1 MPTESRNIRWPADLD
16 TDDYDGWYMGRGRS
30 VKRAVKAAMEGD
42 LDTIRRCIDAEPEL
56 VDCNIRYRGPLYFAV
71 GNNHLEV
78 ARFLVES
85 GAEITYKSGNRD
97 HQRLIERAED
107 RGFGEMADLLKSS
120 LESKYNVLYRPEGEE
135 IAALIRE
142 HDLAAVLEHL
152 DRWPGSIRAVDER
165 GNQPIWA
172 RKRGHEETAAVIER
186 WFVERR

>member
-1 MPTESRNIRWPADLD
+1 MELHERSPSAARWPTESSQIRWPADLD

-56 VDCNIRYRGPLYFAV
+56 VDCNIRYREPLYFAV

-107 RGFGEMADLLKSS
+107 RGFGEMA
-120 LESKYNVLYRPEGEE
+120 
-135 IAALIRE
+135 IC
-142 HDLAAVLEHL
+142 
-152 DRWPGSIRAVDER
+152 
-165 GNQPIWA
+165 
-172 RKRGHEETAAVIER
+172 
-186 WFVERR
+186 